1 MEFDLTETDT
11 QLENANTRN
20 KQNSQVELRSVD
32 TTVDMVCG
40 SSSMETEK
48 PQVLGIAVISSLVL
62 MFCSFFRNLFIF
74 LNVVI
79 I

>member
-40 SSSMETEK
+40 SSSMERVK
-48 PQVLGIAVISSLVL
+48 PQVLVIAVISSLVL
-62 MFCSFFRNLFIF
+62 MFCSFFSQFIYF
-74 LNVVI
+74 S
-79 I
+79 

>member
-1 MEFDLTETDT
+1 MTETDT

-32 TTVDMVCG
+32 TPVDMVCG
-40 SSSMETEK
+40 SSSMERVK

-62 MFCSFFRNLFIF
+62 MFCFFFRNLFIF

-79 I
+79 F

>member
-40 SSSMETEK
+40 GSSMETEK

-62 MFCSFFRNLFIF
+62 MFCSFFSQFIYF
-74 LNVVI
+74 S
-79 I
+79 

>member
-40 SSSMETEK
+40 SSSMERAK
-48 PQVLGIAVISSLVL
+48 PQVLGIPVISSLVL
-62 MFCSFFRNLFIF
+62 MFCSFFSQFIYF
-74 LNVVI
+74 S
-79 I
+79 

>member
-40 SSSMETEK
+40 SSSMERVK

-62 MFCSFFRNLFIF
+62 MFCSFFSQFIYF
-74 LNVVI
+74 S
-79 I
+79 